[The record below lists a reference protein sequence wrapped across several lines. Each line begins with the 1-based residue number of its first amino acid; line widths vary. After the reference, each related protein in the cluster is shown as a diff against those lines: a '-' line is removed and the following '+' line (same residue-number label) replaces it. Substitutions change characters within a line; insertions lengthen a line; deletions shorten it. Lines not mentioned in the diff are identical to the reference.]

1 MNMARKHKKNRNAC
15 DPGTMRTSNEI
26 LGSNYSQDDIDLAEE
41 KARVNAFN
49 NQKSR
54 QGGSFGCLSAAFNNV
69 GNPNNTK
76 K

>member
-1 MNMARKHKKNRNAC
+1 MARKRKKTRNAC
-15 DPGTMRTSNEI
+15 DPGTMRASNEI
-26 LGSNYSQDDIDLAEE
+26 LGSNYSQEDIDRAEE
-41 KARVNAFN
+41 KARVDTFN

-69 GNPNNTK
+69 GNSNNTK